1 MFCCEL
7 YYITIVS
14 FVNSYIEIYSFNRNK
29 MIKHFKTIT
38 ILYTDVVKFMTNDE
52 IFSLSLDIGREIIK
66 SGGEIHRAKDTIYR
80 INKAYGNNVA
90 VFALPS
96 IILAQGCGRM
106 EIRQIERE
114 VTDLTELERLNAL
127 SRKLCSKPLEEIQI
141 TKNSL
146 YSKVFQIPAVFVAT
160 FSFCLFFG
168 GGIVDAILS
177 GIIGIII
184 TLLNI
189 SYSDKS
195 LPLFSTNLI
204 ESFVA
209 GCLAHLPVL
218 FGLSV
223 MPDKIIIGTIMVLVP
238 GLTIVSAM
246 RDLMNGNLVAGFI
259 ELINSVMSA
268 LSIAL
273 GIAGAL
279 FAFGGKF

>member
-1 MFCCEL
+1 
-7 YYITIVS
+7 
-14 FVNSYIEIYSFNRNK
+14 
-29 MIKHFKTIT
+29 
-38 ILYTDVVKFMTNDE
+38 MTKDE

-66 SGGEIHRAKDTIYR
+66 AGGEIHRAKDTIYR
-80 INKAYGNNVA
+80 INRAYGNDVT
-90 VFALPS
+90 VLALPS

-114 VTDLTELERLNAL
+114 ITDLTELERLNAL
-127 SRKLCSKPLEEIQI
+127 SRKLCTAPLEEIQI

-146 YSKVFQIPAVFVAT
+146 YSNSFQIPAIFTAT

-168 GGIVDAILS
+168 GDFTDAVLS

-189 SYSDKS
+189 SYSSKA

-209 GCLAHLPVL
+209 GCLAQIPEL
-218 FGLSV
+218 FGLAV
-223 MPDKIIIGTIMVLVP
+223 MPDKIIIGTIMILVP
-238 GLTIVSAM
+238 GLTVVSAM
-246 RDLMNGNLVAGFI
+246 RDLMNGNLIAGFI
-259 ELINSVMSA
+259 ELINSLMSA
-268 LSIAL
+268 LSIAM

-279 FAFGGKF
+279 FAFNWKF